1 MRAGRAGGKD
11 RKRQAPPK
19 RRSRKRRR
27 SLTTSPT
34 ARTADAIND
43 FFIKTATNAA
53 RPLLAKRPKD
63 EEEWVI
69 KAVHK

>member
-1 MRAGRAGGKD
+1 MTGAIEEALEEKKAEPDRLADSEDGGRD
-11 RKRQAPPK
+11 QRF
-19 RRSRKRRR
+19 
-27 SLTTSPT
+27 LH
-34 ARTADAIND
+34 
-43 FFIKTATNAA
+43 KTATNAA